1 LPFVILG
8 AVATLRR
15 LRTRARASTVA
26 SAALVTTGLF
36 GYLVAGAGPVAGNY
50 APAAPGPRSDE
61 AAAIARTLPSD
72 AAVSATSSLVP
83 RVSRRSRVYVFPA
96 VLDADYV
103 FLDLKASPAPTSAG
117 DVYLRGHDL
126 LASGE
131 WQLQSADDGLLL
143 LRRASD
149 STMAATVIARRAA
162 DDVPGM
168 ANLVSAALVPSP
180 DGAIDVDGPR
190 WILRTQWQ
198 TDRPLAPGTRLEF
211 VVDLIDGDQ
220 LHLWDVADLWW
231 NPPERWTPGQ
241 PITVDV
247 PDIPIRRFR
256 SWQATWSPP
265 TASR

>member
-1 LPFVILG
+1 
-8 AVATLRR
+8 
-15 LRTRARASTVA
+15 
-26 SAALVTTGLF
+26 
-36 GYLVAGAGPVAGNY
+36 
-50 APAAPGPRSDE
+50 
-61 AAAIARTLPSD
+61 
-72 AAVSATSSLVP
+72 
-83 RVSRRSRVYVFPA
+83 
-96 VLDADYV
+96 
-103 FLDLKASPAPTSAG
+103 
-117 DVYLRGHDL
+117 
-126 LASGE
+126 
-131 WQLQSADDGLLL
+131 
-143 LRRASD
+143 
-149 STMAATVIARRAA
+149 
-162 DDVPGM
+162 
-168 ANLVSAALVPSP
+168 VPSP